1 MHTHYTIKPT
11 TERYLLRNHSSKY
24 LRKAC
29 RLIPHFISRVRAGA
43 TALLLCT
50 DGNIKIQDKREY
62 LGQKV
67 AQETV

>member
-1 MHTHYTIKPT
+1 MHTHHTIKP
-11 TERYLLRNHSSKY
+11 
-24 LRKAC
+24 RKAC

-43 TALLLCT
+43 MALLLYT
-50 DGNIKIQDKREY
+50 DGNIKIQDKRCY